1 MSIANEL
8 SSDVA
13 AELLKRGEGNGK
25 SDGVALA
32 EVALELH
39 DTLQD
44 LKAESDRQ
52 RRRRSRLPAGPPSAS
67 VETSE
72 SR

>member
-13 AELLKRGEGNGK
+13 AELLKRSEGNGK
-25 SDGVALA
+25 NDSTALA

-39 DTLQD
+39 NTLQD

-67 VETSE
+67 AEPSE
-72 SR
+72 NR